1 MLEPASVAGQAFA
14 HSMVE
19 ELAPEPVA
27 PHVELHLSALAGKRF
42 VLPIPASGDEERS
55 SRFQHILIRDAAYQ
69 GLLKRARADLHE
81 RFVAWADRVNRDRG
95 AEYEEILGYHLE
107 QAYRYLSELGP
118 LDAHG
123 YDVGIRAATRL
134 ASAGRRA
141 FARGDMPAAA
151 NLLRRA
157 SDLLPD
163 FDDLR
168 IGLLT
173 DLGEALLDVGEFA
186 EAERVLGDATSA
198 ADEMGDHR
206 LAADAGLVL
215 TLVRMY
221 SGAAG
226 WGEGALA
233 EAHRAIPVLEEHDDQ
248 AGLAKAWRVIGA
260 VHGVACRYGEAA
272 PAVQRAIE
280 HARDAGDVRQ
290 ERRNAA
296 AYALAALYGPTPVP
310 EAIAS
315 CERIVEES
323 AGDRR
328 SEGLALSRARAA
340 GGDARGLR
348 PRSQAGRPRPR
359 HADRAGRQRPRSVD
373 VDRRRG
379 GRAAGR

>member
-1 MLEPASVAGQAFA
+1 
-14 HSMVE
+14 
-19 ELAPEPVA
+19 
-27 PHVELHLSALAGKRF
+27 
-42 VLPIPASGDEERS
+42 
-55 SRFQHILIRDAAYQ
+55 
-69 GLLKRARADLHE
+69 
-81 RFVAWADRVNRDRG
+81 
-95 AEYEEILGYHLE
+95 
-107 QAYRYLSELGP
+107 
-118 LDAHG
+118 
-123 YDVGIRAATRL
+123 
-134 ASAGRRA
+134 
-141 FARGDMPAAA
+141 MPAAA

-157 SDLLPD
+157 SALLPD

-186 EAERVLGDATSA
+186 EAARVLGDAMSA

-215 TLVRMY
+215 SLVRMY
-221 SGAAG
+221 SGAAD

-280 HARDAGDVRQ
+280 HARAAGDVRQ

-328 SEGLALSRARAA
+328 SEGLALSAAPGRSSRANSTSPSASATSAA
-340 GGDARGLR
+340 TNSPPRVARR
-348 PRSQAGRPRPR
+348 
-359 HADRAGRQRPRSVD
+359 
-373 VDRRRG
+373 
-379 GRAAGR
+379 